1 MIDAE
6 LDAYAEIIKRW
17 KIAFDAT
24 KVGPEKIDYLF
35 NQLRFMTLADFKRA
49 AVDWEKRGARFPK
62 LADILE
68 SARRTKRAHTDFEM
82 AAVDP
87 DNHFCG
93 KCRDSGWQEL
103 WCIGEENNP
112 QWQPEN
118 APIVL
123 EVVACG
129 RKWLHGGHEFMRLC
143 TCHSS
148 NPVLKTKKSLAGGG

>member
-1 MIDAE
+1 MTAAD
-6 LDAYAEIIKRW
+6 LDAYSEIIKRW

-35 NQLRFMTLADFKRA
+35 EQLRYLSIEDFKRA
-49 AVDWEKRGARFPK
+49 AVDWERRGAKFPK

-68 SARRTKRAHTDFEM
+68 SARRTRRMLTTDEM

-87 DNHFCG
+87 DNPHCA

-103 WCIGEENNP
+103 WCIGEEAAP
-112 QWQPEN
+112 EWQPPN
-118 APIVL
+118 VAIVL
-123 EVVACG
+123 EVIHCG
-129 RKWLHGGHEFMRLC
+129 RKWNHAGHEFMRPC
-143 TCHSS
+143 ECRSS

>member
-1 MIDAE
+1 MIDAD
-6 LDAYAEIIKRW
+6 LDDYTHIIKRW

-35 NQLRFMTLADFKRA
+35 EQLRYMSLADFKRA
-49 AVDWEKRGARFPK
+49 AAEWERRGTRFPK

-68 SARRTKRAHTDFEM
+68 SARRTRRVHTIDEM

-87 DNHFCG
+87 DNNYCS

-103 WCIGEENNP
+103 WCIGDEQSPE
-112 QWQPEN
+112 WQPPN
-118 APIVL
+118 AAVVL
-123 EVVACG
+123 EVVHCG
-129 RKWLHGGHEFMRLC
+129 RKWNHAGHEFMRRC
-143 TCHSS
+143 ECHSS